1 MKITFRDFLNLK
13 LNIIKLLYNVW
24 LLFLCRE
31 GEERSIKG
39 NLWSSHL
46 LGRFCIVANEKMM
59 HEIVHL
65 EAWTAFSSS
74 ELRHYLGL

>member
-24 LLFLCRE
+24 FLFLCRE
-31 GEERSIKG
+31 GEERSIKKETYAVLIYWAG
-39 NLWSSHL
+39 
-46 LGRFCIVANEKMM
+46 FFIVANEKMM

-65 EAWTAFSSS
+65 EA
-74 ELRHYLGL
+74 